1 MINKINEI
9 KKFLGSIY
17 LEREHIIHGLLTAF
31 VARQHVLLV
40 GPPGTAKSALV
51 ADLAKCIT
59 GTNYFQWLLTRFST
73 PEELFGPVSL
83 KGLEQDTYKR
93 NTHGKLP
100 EAHIGFVDEI
110 FKANSAILNAL
121 LTLANE
127 RLFYNNGGI
136 VQSPLFSLV
145 GASNEWPEEGEGLEA
160 LFDRFLFRYE
170 VGNIAD
176 GNNFILMLQSN
187 VPAQRPTISLEE
199 LEQLQMQAEMMT
211 TVPLDVLDAL
221 RETRDNLKV
230 EGIRPSDRRFRQCLS
245 LLKAAAVLD
254 GRDFVKR
261 KDLAILSDVL
271 WVTPEKNEREIVR
284 RVVTDLALDPV
295 EKELAQ
301 IMDVT
306 NELMVEL
313 GAALPEIKNS
323 QGADAAQKALEY
335 NTKLKGLKEQVA
347 LLPDRDD
354 IKESKQNILQKIDDS
369 MKLVKT
375 AMLGV

>member
-1 MINKINEI
+1 
-9 KKFLGSIY
+9 
-17 LEREHIIHGLLTAF
+17 
-31 VARQHVLLV
+31 
-40 GPPGTAKSALV
+40 
-51 ADLAKCIT
+51 
-59 GTNYFQWLLTRFST
+59 
-73 PEELFGPVSL
+73 
-83 KGLEQDTYKR
+83 
-93 NTHGKLP
+93 
-100 EAHIGFVDEI
+100 
-110 FKANSAILNAL
+110 LNAL

-170 VGNIAD
+170 VDNIAD
-176 GNNFILMLQSN
+176 GHNFILMLQSN
-187 VPAQRPTISLEE
+187 IPPQRPTIGLGE

-211 TVPLDVLDAL
+211 TIPLDVLDAL
-221 RETRDNLKV
+221 REIRDTLKV

-301 IMDVT
+301 ITDIT
-306 NELMVEL
+306 YNLITEL
-313 GAALPEIKNS
+313 GAVISEIKNS